1 MNAENPE
8 KAGGELQPT
17 SSSECQRKIEDLQAR
32 LQDAEELTL
41 AISHGEVDA
50 LVVSGP
56 QGEQVF
62 TLDGADHAYQVMVE
76 TMSEGAV
83 TIGQDGLI
91 LYSNRRFA
99 DMLKAP
105 LQKVLGRSIYS
116 AIEPTHLATFRALLH
131 QGLGSSEI
139 SLLAENGTS
148 LPAYVSLSVLEI
160 DEGQKAWCLVV
171 TDLTEQ
177 KRSEE
182 LVAAE
187 KLARSIIEQ
196 AAEAIIVCDENG
208 RITRFSNAAPRI
220 CEHNP
225 TFKHFD
231 DVFNLSLTSVED
243 EDKKISPISAA
254 LQGSTLLHVE
264 AKFER
269 NDGQLFYLLLNAGPL
284 KNAEE
289 RIIGCVVTLT
299 DITDRK
305 QMEEE
310 LKKAKDELELRV
322 LERTAELSL
331 AKEELEA
338 TNEELRVELDH
349 HIKLEVEISQAKQDL
364 EVSNRVL
371 QMELVAH
378 QKLEAEIS
386 QAKQELELMNEEL
399 QAELEYHQKLEVD
412 LIKAKD
418 AAEAAANAKAAFLA
432 NMSHEL
438 RTPLNAVIGFSSL
451 LLDEHLAPEHTD
463 YIEGIRNSGEA
474 LLALINDILDVSR
487 AERELV
493 VLEYQPL
500 SLRCCIEESMDM
512 VATDAAKKG
521 LNLAYTI
528 NYGTPDTIIG
538 DPGRIRQILTNLLE
552 NAVKFTDKGGVSV
565 SVSSK
570 ALEENKREILFEVK
584 DTGIGIPI
592 VSMGKL
598 FHPFGQV
605 ETTLNRKHGGAG
617 LGLVIS
623 KRLVELMGGRIW
635 ADSIPGV
642 GSKFCFAIP
651 AEVIPGRHL
660 DLGELVKES
669 EDINLSEKRP
679 MSVLVAEDS
688 PSNQRMIVEML
699 RRMGYR
705 PDAVADG
712 REVIQALELR
722 HYDLILMDIKMP
734 QMDGLEA
741 SRQIRKLCPPEKQP
755 RIVAITAFAMEGDRE
770 KCLEAGM
777 DDYLAKPVEKND
789 LMAILMKYSPEQD
802 KQAT

>member
-1 MNAENPE
+1 
-8 KAGGELQPT
+8 
-17 SSSECQRKIEDLQAR
+17 
-32 LQDAEELTL
+32 
-41 AISHGEVDA
+41 
-50 LVVSGP
+50 
-56 QGEQVF
+56 
-62 TLDGADHAYQVMVE
+62 
-76 TMSEGAV
+76 
-83 TIGQDGLI
+83 
-91 LYSNRRFA
+91 
-99 DMLKAP
+99 
-105 LQKVLGRSIYS
+105 
-116 AIEPTHLATFRALLH
+116 
-131 QGLGSSEI
+131 
-139 SLLAENGTS
+139 
-148 LPAYVSLSVLEI
+148 
-160 DEGQKAWCLVV
+160 
-171 TDLTEQ
+171 
-177 KRSEE
+177 
-182 LVAAE
+182 
-187 KLARSIIEQ
+187 
-196 AAEAIIVCDENG
+196 
-208 RITRFSNAAPRI
+208 
-220 CEHNP
+220 
-225 TFKHFD
+225 
-231 DVFNLSLTSVED
+231 
-243 EDKKISPISAA
+243 
-254 LQGSTLLHVE
+254 
-264 AKFER
+264 
-269 NDGQLFYLLLNAGPL
+269 
-284 KNAEE
+284 
-289 RIIGCVVTLT
+289 
-299 DITDRK
+299 
-305 QMEEE
+305 
-310 LKKAKDELELRV
+310 
-322 LERTAELSL
+322 
-331 AKEELEA
+331 
-338 TNEELRVELDH
+338 
-349 HIKLEVEISQAKQDL
+349 
-364 EVSNRVL
+364 
-371 QMELVAH
+371 
-378 QKLEAEIS
+378 
-386 QAKQELELMNEEL
+386 
-399 QAELEYHQKLEVD
+399 
-412 LIKAKD
+412 
-418 AAEAAANAKAAFLA
+418 
-432 NMSHEL
+432 
-438 RTPLNAVIGFSSL
+438 
-451 LLDEHLAPEHTD
+451 
-463 YIEGIRNSGEA
+463 
-474 LLALINDILDVSR
+474 
-487 AERELV
+487 
-493 VLEYQPL
+493 
-500 SLRCCIEESMDM
+500 MDM